1 MARWV
6 SRLEGI
12 SMVGGLR
19 WTGWIAVGLWLGA
32 AGCAT
37 HYIPNTDVEDTD
49 DNRQVVQFCERY
61 RRALEQKDTA
71 TLMAMASP
79 RYYEDGGN
87 VDPTDDM
94 DFDGLKDWLETRF
107 DETKAIRYEIRY
119 RRIERGENNKIFV
132 VFTYSASWRSPG
144 LTQDDWK
151 HKVSDNRLELEPD
164 GDSYKILAGM

>member
-1 MARWV
+1 MVVGLEQIRW
-6 SRLEGI
+6 L
-12 SMVGGLR
+12 
-19 WTGWIAVGLWLGA
+19 AVGIGLGV

-49 DNRQVVQFCERY
+49 ENRRIIQFCERY

-71 TLMAMASP
+71 TLLAMASP

-94 DFDGLKDWLETRF
+94 DYEGLKAWLGTRF
-107 DETKAIRYEIRY
+107 EETKAIRYEIRY
-119 RRIERGENNKIFV
+119 RRIEKGENNKIYV
-132 VFTYSASWRSPG
+132 IYTYSASWRSPG

-151 HKVSDNRLELEPD
+151 HKVSDNRLELEVD